1 MLCLISAVQKSDSVI
16 YTVYVYVYIYMY
28 IHVYFFFSIMVYHGI
43 LNTVFCAIQ
52 EDLVV
57 YQCIYNI

>member
-1 MLCLISAVQKSDSVI
+1 MLCLISAGQKSDSVI
-16 YTVYVYVYIYMY
+16 YIVYVYVYIYIYMY
-28 IHVYFFFSIMVYHGI
+28 IHVYFFFSIMVYHRI

-57 YQCIYNI
+57 Y